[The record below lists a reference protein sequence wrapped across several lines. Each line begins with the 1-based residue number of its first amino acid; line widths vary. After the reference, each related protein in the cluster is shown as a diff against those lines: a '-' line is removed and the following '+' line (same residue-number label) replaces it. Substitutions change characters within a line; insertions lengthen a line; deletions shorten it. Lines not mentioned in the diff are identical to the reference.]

1 MPSRAPVACALL
13 LVVLGA
19 SACVSRPVRRNVIQG
34 DAITVFLRSE
44 NQWGSPVAKE
54 YDQPVTIASVRLA
67 HILSRLDIR
76 TPVEDGN
83 DRLPAIPT
91 EFLYPMADAMAKA
104 LAEATSDEQV
114 VVMAIRRTKNFYLFD
129 RKHLTS
135 LLAYVR
141 GDHLFIHLSRSDW
154 EIPPRRK
161 DKLPEPSVGDHPMPF
176 RIYPGTAMAQ
186 IDTQSVAVDWRD
198 PVFRE
203 PTRTQITP
211 GGEVVRRTILMESPR
226 SEWAEDNPKGR
237 GPNLEGMSPDQLRE
251 LADLEERRRRG
262 LIDEANYRSQRD
274 QILGRQ

>member
-13 LVVLGA
+13 LLVLGGA
-19 SACVSRPVRRNVIQG
+19 ACVSQAVRRNVLQG
-34 DAITVFLRSE
+34 DTLTVFLRSYS
-44 NQWGSPVAKE
+44 QWGSPVAQE
-54 YDQPVTIASVRLA
+54 YDQPVTISAVRLA

-83 DRLPAIPT
+83 ERLPAIPT
-91 EFLYPMADAMAKA
+91 ELLYPVADAMTKA
-104 LAEATSDEQV
+104 LSEATSDEQV

-161 DKLPEPSVGDHPMPF
+161 DKLPEPYVGDHPMPF

-186 IDTQSVAVDWRD
+186 IDAQSVAVDWRD
-198 PVFRE
+198 PIFRE

-226 SEWAEDNPKGR
+226 SDWEEDGPQGSAPK
-237 GPNLEGMSPDQLRE
+237 LEELSPDQLRE
-251 LADLEERRRRG
+251 LADLEEGRRRG
-262 LIDEANYRSQRD
+262 LIDEAGYRSQRD